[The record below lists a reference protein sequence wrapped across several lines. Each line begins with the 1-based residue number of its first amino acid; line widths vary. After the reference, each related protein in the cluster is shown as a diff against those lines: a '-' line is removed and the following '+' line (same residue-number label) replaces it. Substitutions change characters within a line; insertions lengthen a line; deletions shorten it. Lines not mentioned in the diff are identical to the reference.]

1 MNIPFLS
8 LHDVTAK
15 YKDEIHEAVKRVVDS
30 GWYLQGKENE
40 QFEKHYAEYIGTKHC
55 IGCAN
60 GLDALIWIF
69 RAYIELGVMQP
80 GDEVIVPA
88 NTYIATILA
97 ITENGLIPVL
107 VEPRQDTLQIDDS
120 LIEERITERTKA
132 ICIVHLYGRLAYTEK
147 IGELCAKYGLK
158 LIEDNAQAHGCSYRA
173 PQSPEGEVVATTM
186 QERTGVN
193 MADPAYYPTLKKR
206 AAEMRANPTEAENI
220 LWNALSEQKLGYKIR
235 RQHIVSQYILDF
247 AYHDCRL
254 AIELDG
260 GYHNTEDQQYDD
272 AVRTK
277 NLEALGWHVL
287 RFTND
292 EVYNNL
298 DEVLAKIKSAIESA
312 TATSPTD
319 ASPLGECGAG
329 RLAKRTG
336 SLGDA
341 AGHSFYPGKNLGALG
356 DGGAVTTDDDELAA
370 AIRALANYGSQKKYV
385 FKYTGRNSRLDEIQA
400 AVLDVK
406 LRHLDEDLKAR
417 QEIADYYYDHI
428 DNPLIELPVRLP
440 HENNVYHL
448 FPILVKNL
456 PHNPLEGKS
465 SCQEYLGDSTCM
477 GDFLQVHTA
486 TSPSGDCGAGLC
498 GADSLRDKLQKYLED
513 NGVGTVIHY
522 PIPPH
527 LQECYQNSPFRGLGG
542 LPITEL
548 LADCELSLPISP
560 TMTMEEAAEV
570 VRLVNEFKE

>member
-1 MNIPFLS
+1 MIMNIPFLS
-8 LHDVTAK
+8 LKDVTAK
-15 YKDEIHEAVKRVVDS
+15 YADEIHEAVLRVVDS

-40 QFEKHYAEYIGTKHC
+40 QFEQHYAEYIGTKHC

-97 ITENGLIPVL
+97 ITENGLVPVL
-107 VEPRQDTLQIDDS
+107 VEPRKDTLQIDDS

-147 IGELCAKYGLK
+147 IGELCKKYNLK
-158 LIEDNAQAHGCSYRA
+158 LVEDNAQAHGCKFKVK
-173 PQSPEGEVVATTM
+173 GE
-186 QERTGVN
+186 
-193 MADPAYYPTLKKR
+193 
-206 AAEMRANPTEAENI
+206 
-220 LWNALSEQKLGYKIR
+220 
-235 RQHIVSQYILDF
+235 
-247 AYHDCRL
+247 RL
-254 AIELDG
+254 E
-260 GYHNTEDQQYDD
+260 
-272 AVRTK
+272 VRGK
-277 NLEALGWHVL
+277 E
-287 RFTND
+287 
-292 EVYNNL
+292 Y
-298 DEVLAKIKSAIESA
+298 
-312 TATSPTD
+312 
-319 ASPLGECGAG
+319 
-329 RLAKRTG
+329 KRTG

-406 LRHLDEDLKAR
+406 LRHLDEDLNAR
-417 QEIADYYYDHI
+417 QAIADYYYDHI
-428 DNPLIELPVRLP
+428 DNPLITLPKRLP

-448 FPILVKNL
+448 FPILVGGD
-456 PHNPLEGKS
+456 EAIRR
-465 SCQEYLGDSTCM
+465 LGDK
-477 GDFLQVHTA
+477 
-486 TSPSGDCGAGLC
+486 AG
-498 GADSLRDKLQKYLED
+498 LRDKLQKYLEE

-527 LQECYQNSPFRGLGG
+527 KQECYKPLLNNFCSMNVHSGHPIEHSSSPLKGQTFGMLLPEGG
-542 LPITEL
+542 LPITEQI
-548 LADCELSLPISP
+548 ADEELSLPISP

-570 VRLVNEFKE
+570 VRLVNAFKG